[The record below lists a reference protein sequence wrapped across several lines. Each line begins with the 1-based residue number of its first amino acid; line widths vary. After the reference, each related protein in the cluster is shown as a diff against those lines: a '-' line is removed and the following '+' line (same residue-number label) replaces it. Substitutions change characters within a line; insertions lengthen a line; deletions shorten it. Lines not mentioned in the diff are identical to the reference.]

1 MYDHT
6 GLWGRMQTP
15 CGGRPCN
22 CGLRII
28 EKQGFVAERK
38 GILHSITCC
47 VRMVI
52 ERDRKSDNMELYES
66 EIIELKEI
74 YTTDLKK
81 EIVSFAN
88 TNGGTIYIGVQD
100 NGTIVG
106 VDHADFVIQQIANS
120 IRDSIRPDIS
130 MFTSIELLKDE
141 NKSYI
146 KVTVDSGT
154 KKPYYLSDKGL
165 KPTGVYV
172 RSGTTSAPASEDAIR
187 MMIKMTDGDSFETN
201 RSLIQ
206 ELTFNSLSKEME
218 RRKLEFT
225 GVQMKNLGI
234 LSSDGIFTNMGLLVS
249 DQCRHSI
256 KFAVFQGTDKLVF
269 KDRKEFTGS
278 LFEQLAEAYKTIDF
292 YNGTMASFHDLLRT
306 DERDYPEDAV
316 REALLNAIV
325 HRDYSFSGS
334 TFINLY
340 SDRLEFISLGGLVP
354 GLSLEAAMLG
364 ASQSRNEKLANLFYR
379 MKLIEAYGTGISK
392 IISCYKGKSEQP
404 VFESVEG
411 AFQVILPNVHARNL
425 SMEDAKY
432 LPILQL
438 FEYKKEITRSDVE
451 TVLGSGTTHAINIV
465 KEMLDKSLIE
475 KVGNGRLTRYV
486 RK

>member
-1 MYDHT
+1 
-6 GLWGRMQTP
+6 MQTP

-206 ELTFNSLSKEME
+206 ELTFNSLNKEME

-234 LSSDGIFTNMGLLVS
+234 LSPDGIFTNMGLLVS

-278 LFEQLAEAYKTIDF
+278 LFEQLAEVYKTIDF

-392 IISCYKGKSEQP
+392 IISCYKGKSKQP
-404 VFESVEG
+404 VFKSVEG
-411 AFQVILPNVHARNL
+411 AFHVILPNVHARNL

>member
-1 MYDHT
+1 
-6 GLWGRMQTP
+6 MQTP

-172 RSGTTSAPASEDAIR
+172 RSGTTSAPASEDTIR

-278 LFEQLAEAYKTIDF
+278 LFEQLAEVYKTIDF

>member
-1 MYDHT
+1 
-6 GLWGRMQTP
+6 MQTP

-206 ELTFNSLSKEME
+206 ELTFNSLNKEME

-278 LFEQLAEAYKTIDF
+278 LFEQLAEVYKTIDF